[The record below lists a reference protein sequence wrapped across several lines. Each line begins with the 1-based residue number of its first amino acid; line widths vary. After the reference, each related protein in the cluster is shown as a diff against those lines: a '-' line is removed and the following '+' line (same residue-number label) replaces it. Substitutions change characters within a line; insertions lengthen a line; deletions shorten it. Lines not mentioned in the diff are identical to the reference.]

1 LRKQRAIAKEL
12 SALPA
17 IDEDPQIALV
27 TLCSDF
33 THELGRFVDG
43 NGSRPE
49 YILQMRPKF
58 VILQQLIEETKPK
71 LFADKAPDSQNGLNT
86 IVES

>member
-1 LRKQRAIAKEL
+1 MRKQRAISKEL

-17 IDEDPQIALV
+17 IDEDPQTALV
-27 TLCSDF
+27 TLCGEF
-33 THELGRFVDG
+33 THELGQFVDG

-58 VILQQLIEETKPK
+58 VALQKLIDETKPK
-71 LFADKAPDSQNGLNT
+71 ILADNAANVKNGLN
-86 IVES
+86 IAVES